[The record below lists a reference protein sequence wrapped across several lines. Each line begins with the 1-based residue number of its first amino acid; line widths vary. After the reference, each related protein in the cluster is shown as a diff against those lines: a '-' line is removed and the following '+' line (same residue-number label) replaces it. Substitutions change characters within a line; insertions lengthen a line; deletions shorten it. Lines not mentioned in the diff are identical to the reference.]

1 MGQLVCHAVLA
12 RLGPVTFAVDLID
25 LPDDASWFQ
34 CELAYLLRKKLVREF
49 YGTRLCTVMYSPAL
63 SNERPLAIIN

>member
-1 MGQLVCHAVLA
+1 VRFFCVAHGAKRA
-12 RLGPVTFAVDLID
+12 
-25 LPDDASWFQ
+25 
-34 CELAYLLRKKLVREF
+34 KLVREF